1 MKKIR
6 RILISILII
15 SMIFSCVGCGKDT
28 ETVSN
33 GLTAIKGKYL
43 VNDGVSEYK
52 IVVSKDA
59 GSVIQVAPA
68 EFNKFFSES
77 TGVNLP
83 VVTDDEIQSGD
94 KYISIGETTLLK
106 DAGISYDYDELGRDG
121 YKIITEG
128 DNLYLIGG
136 ADYGSLYAVYGLLE
150 YIIDYDFFAEDC
162 YTIAQGVE
170 QIPLYEF
177 DITDIPDIAL
187 RTASDG
193 VVESSQTTLYRM
205 RVRPYLEHFLVVN
218 GKWAHNSL
226 AYVQD
231 SPDANAKWYNSGRTQ
246 LCYTAHGD
254 EAEYNKMQNA
264 CFETL
269 KKTLMED
276 IEKSSVMFTIEDN
289 YDICSCEAC
298 NAMTEKYGAISSTII
313 LFLNDLNALVKDW
326 FETEEGEPYA
336 RDLKIIFFAYN
347 SYEAAPASYNEE
359 TGKYEANEGI
369 QLDEGVYCQL
379 CPIFMDYYKPI
390 TDESN
395 EEYCINMQKWI
406 DMVEGKL
413 YLWYYSTNFRFY
425 LVPYDY
431 FDTMVENYR
440 FAIDGGT
447 YYLFDQR
454 QFNETGVVT
463 GWSALKNY
471 MNYKLAWDIEENVE
485 ELYDNFFD
493 GYFGPASDDMREVF
507 DGLRVLTNYN
517 KENKNLGGRRS
528 IYLEILDEEY
538 WPKDVLEQWLNC
550 FESAETKIAD
560 LKEKNPSQ
568 YEMYR
573 DHINGEKLSVLYLFI
588 QCYSYNTSEEVI
600 DAYKT
605 EFKQLA
611 ESFGLTYQAENQTIS
626 DFY

>member
-1 MKKIR
+1 MKKLR
-6 RILISILII
+6 RILISILVI
-15 SMIFSCVGCGKDT
+15 SMIFSCVGCGKDA

-52 IVVSKDA
+52 IVISKEA
-59 GSVIQVAPA
+59 GSIIQVAPA

-106 DAGISYDYDELGRDG
+106 DTGISYDYDELGRDG

-150 YIIDYDFFAEDC
+150 CIIDYDFFAEDC

-177 DITDIPDIAL
+177 DITDIPDITL

-193 VVESSQTTLYRM
+193 VVESNQNTLYRM

-231 SPDANAKWYNSGRTQ
+231 STDANEKWYNSGRTQ

-254 EAEYNKMQNA
+254 ETEYNKMQNA

-269 KKTLMED
+269 KKTLIED
-276 IEKSSVMFTIEDN
+276 TEKSSVIFAIEDN
-289 YDICSCEAC
+289 FDICSCEAC

-313 LFLNDLNALVKDW
+313 LFLNDLNTLVKDW
-326 FETEEGEPYA
+326 FKTEEGKLYA

-347 SYEAAPASYNEE
+347 SYEAAPATYNEE
-359 TGKYEANEGI
+359 TGKYEANDGI
-369 QLDEGVYCQL
+369 KLDDGVYCQL

-390 TDESN
+390 TDETN
-395 EEYCINMQKWI
+395 KEDCTNMQKWI
-406 DMVEGKL
+406 DMAEGNL
-413 YLWYYSTNFRFY
+413 YLWYYSTNFSYY
-425 LVPYDY
+425 LAPYDY
-431 FDTMVENYR
+431 FDAMVENYR
-440 FAIDGGT
+440 FAVDGGT

-463 GWSALKNY
+463 GWSTLKNY
-471 MNYKLAWDIEENVE
+471 MNYKLAWDIEEDVE

-493 GYFGPASDDMREVF
+493 AYFGPASDDMREVF

-517 KENKNLGGRRS
+517 TANKELGGRRS
-528 IYLEILDEEY
+528 IYLELVDEKY
-538 WPKDVLEQWLNC
+538 WPKDVLEKWLDC
-550 FESAETKIAD
+550 FERAEAKIAD

-573 DHINGEKLSVLYLFI
+573 NHINGEKLSVLYLFV
-588 QCYSYNTSEEVI
+588 QCYSYNTSAEVI
-600 DAYKT
+600 DAYRT
-605 EFKQLA
+605 EFKEIA
-611 ESFGLTYQAENQTIS
+611 DSFGLTYLAETQTIS
-626 DFY
+626 GFY